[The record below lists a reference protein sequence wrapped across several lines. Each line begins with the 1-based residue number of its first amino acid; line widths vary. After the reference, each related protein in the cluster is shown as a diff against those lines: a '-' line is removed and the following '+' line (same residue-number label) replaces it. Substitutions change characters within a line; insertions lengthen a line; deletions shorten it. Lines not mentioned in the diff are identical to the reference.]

1 MGRGYF
7 WKRMT
12 DEKKKT
18 GWRGTI
24 GGWTWVGAAS
34 PAGCPSNAW
43 ACGTCGTGVVAG
55 GNGDGLIEPPPESLT
70 LQFGLVRSVQ
80 VQMVHGTD
88 FPLAVGVE
96 EAFPVGFVVEEK
108 GFFR

>member
-1 MGRGYF
+1 
-7 WKRMT
+7 MT

-24 GGWTWVGAAS
+24 GGWTWGQGLHLRQVVPVTLGHVGHAAL
-34 PAGCPSNAW
+34 
-43 ACGTCGTGVVAG
+43 GVVAG

>member
-1 MGRGYF
+1 MG
-7 WKRMT
+7 
-12 DEKKKT
+12 
-18 GWRGTI
+18 
-24 GGWTWVGAAS
+24 GGHGVGLHLRQVVPVTLGHVGHAAL
-34 PAGCPSNAW
+34 
-43 ACGTCGTGVVAG
+43 GVVAG

-96 EAFPVGFVVEEK
+96 EAFPVVMYLTGISNIRDVLPHPRTVGSADF
-108 GFFR
+108 